1 MPTLR
6 ELEEAKSDWRD
17 DYRLNSM
24 MRTVLRGEKKEATEQ
39 KAKDKELLDKWNINI
54 DLVKENEN
62 DVKLA
67 ALYKYNTVQFDGNSD
82 ELERNEKRKQIE
94 TESIFNLN
102 NKKIAIKDTSTEKSV
117 SLVKSSSKQKSKI
130 REEQRNGIK
139 SKLSKS
145 IQSQILSKTGFSL
158 DNSLESL
165 NSKSNNKEENCLLN
179 IKNSIVKK
187 QVHDQKKLE
196 SSQSSN
202 LKEIL
207 ATSKSTSVNPLV
219 SNDYGDSSSSEN
231 S

>member
-67 ALYKYNTVQFDGNSD
+67 ALYKYNTVQFEGNSD

-145 IQSQILSKTGFSL
+145 IQNQILSKTGFSL

-207 ATSKSTSVNPLV
+207 ATSKSPSNGLV

>member
-117 SLVKSSSKQKSKI
+117 SLVKSSSKQKGKI

-145 IQSQILSKTGFSL
+145 IQNQILSKTGFSL